1 MDGVVVT
8 ILGMLAVIAMVAVGV
23 YVFWRMRS
31 MLQIWRAPDRPL
43 RSVQALIWRDPGD
56 PAALDLAGGRG
67 GVNGQPLP
75 PFVFIEEHLSGSRP
89 CVSVRDARGLRWRV
103 KWGDEVNVETLA
115 TRLAWAAGYF
125 VETTYYVPKGR
136 IEGAASLTRASA
148 SLDEHGSFRNAR
160 FELDEEGVLKHFDAH
175 SWSWADNPFVGS
187 PELNGLKIVM
197 MWVSNWDAKDVR
209 DVARGSNTAIFEYP
223 GPAGMRE
230 ARYLVIDWGG
240 ALGRWGGIATRGR
253 WDCYAFAEETA
264 AFVSGVE
271 GDVVTFGY
279 TGQHTAD
286 IAQGIRVSDVQW
298 LMRRLDAL
306 SEAQIAEAVRVS
318 GGTAEE
324 VAVFSR
330 ALRGRLDML
339 SNVAANPSARSPGVR
354 ASAVL

>member
-1 MDGVVVT
+1 
-8 ILGMLAVIAMVAVGV
+8 
-23 YVFWRMRS
+23 
-31 MLQIWRAPDRPL
+31 
-43 RSVQALIWRDPGD
+43 
-56 PAALDLAGGRG
+56 
-67 GVNGQPLP
+67 
-75 PFVFIEEHLSGSRP
+75 
-89 CVSVRDARGLRWRV
+89 V